1 MLVAGGTA
9 SLGIT
14 AEAHW
19 HNAHVYAADG
29 SLAVAPEV
37 VQVLGKHL
45 HIMAAVG
52 PDSLQA
58 AEADAAASSSS
69 GANSAPPSLRPLAS
83 QADGSRPPGAL
94 SGAAVA
100 EEAPDEQSSSSSSSS
115 KAVPLHTLP
124 YTSSQTAEEGA
135 IADEGPDLPTSPV
148 TSDSTSAVTEQPP
161 LGTAGQTVVASQQ
174 GSHAS
179 AEGMHSAKA
188 QQLGT
193 ASEPDPSSPDEAVGA
208 SKVAGEPGSGMF
220 MPERLVLQGLS
231 CDPGMLGQLLGE
243 SAYLAYDFR
252 EPGRHT

>member
-52 PDSLQA
+52 HDSLQA

-69 GANSAPPSLRPLAS
+69 GASSALPSLRPLAS
-83 QADGSRPPGAL
+83 QADGSRPSGTL
-94 SGAAVA
+94 SGAAAA
-100 EEAPDEQSSSSSSSS
+100 EEAPDEQSSSSSSSSS

-135 IADEGPDLPTSPV
+135 IADESPDLPTSPV

-161 LGTAGQTVVASQQ
+161 LGTAGQTGVASEQ
-174 GSHAS
+174 GSHAA

-193 ASEPDPSSPDEAVGA
+193 ASGPDPSSPDEAVGA
-208 SKVAGEPGSGMF
+208 SKVAGEPGSGIF
-220 MPERLVLQGLS
+220 MPSAWCLS
-231 CDPGMLGQLLGE
+231 CDPGTLGQLLG
-243 SAYLAYDFR
+243 
-252 EPGRHT
+252 